1 MNLFSTF
8 KLVSSSAL
16 CAALVGCQTTAEQAP
31 PTAVRTRAPQGYEK
45 AIIDYLA
52 FRIRGPQKNAEIN
65 IGAPEPSGCAI
76 DSFANSSR
84 GWVVP
89 VAYATRT
96 GVPSGKETINIATRQ
111 YYFWF
116 LGDTIAGLSPRI
128 DLCPGATLT
137 EFPQPSAADGPLASA
152 AVSAPARSDASGR
165 EGAGAAE
172 AAKTGLPPDG
182 AKAAGQKGTS
192 ANKTQKAV
200 RKPVKKPAPSPD
212 KV

>member
-8 KLVSSSAL
+8 KLASSSAL

-31 PTAVRTRAPQGYEK
+31 PTPVRTRAPQGYEK
-45 AIIDYLA
+45 AITDYLA

-65 IGAPEPSGCAI
+65 IGTPEPSGCAV

-89 VAYATRT
+89 VVYATRT

-137 EFPQPSAADGPLASA
+137 EFPQPPSAADGPPASA
-152 AVSAPARSDASGR
+152 AVSASARSDASGR
-165 EGAGAAE
+165 EGVGAAA

-192 ANKTQKAV
+192 ANKTK
-200 RKPVKKPAPSPD
+200 KPVKKPAPSPD